1 MGTLD
6 PAHQEEE
13 ATMYGADYL
22 AEEIGED
29 INLLDHNVLHLK
41 DLVTK
46 LGTKDDTPRLRH
58 EMRAT
63 QDMALDV
70 RDRLNELP
78 RSQKLYKATLVKQ
91 FADVLKEY
99 QRIQDE
105 TLRKEKIIVSSLK
118 EEMASAKD
126 EKKAMGKAD
135 GDQFEFSLEEMGVED
150 INKRILTEQS
160 SEIKSI
166 EKDLTQINEMFK
178 DMRQIVE
185 EATPQLDAVEEKVS
199 GTKAAT
205 EEGTA
210 TLMQTMRAVIMARWK
225 KLLIAAIV
233 LALILVVAI
242 IVTIIVVSN
251 S

>member
-105 TLRKEKIIVSSLK
+105 SLRKEKIIVSSLK

-185 EATPQLDAVEEKVS
+185 EAAPQLDAVEEKVS

-205 EEGTA
+205 EEGTV

>member
-1 MGTLD
+1 
-6 PAHQEEE
+6 
-13 ATMYGADYL
+13 MYGADYL

-29 INLLDHNVLHLK
+29 INLLDQNVLHLK
-41 DLVTK
+41 DLITK

-58 EMRAT
+58 EMRAIRGET

-91 FADVLKEY
+91 FADVLKQY
-99 QRIQDE
+99 QSIQDE
-105 TLRKEKIIVSSLK
+105 SLRKEKIIVSSLE

-126 EKKAMGKAD
+126 EKKAMGKAE

-205 EEGTA
+205 EEGTV

-225 KLLIAAIV
+225 KLLIAAII
-233 LALILVVAI
+233 LALIIVVAI
-242 IVTIIVVSN
+242 IVAIIVVSN
-251 S
+251 T

>member
-105 TLRKEKIIVSSLK
+105 SLRKEKIIVSSLK
-118 EEMASAKD
+118 EEMASAMD

-185 EATPQLDAVEEKVS
+185 EASPQLDAVEEKVS

-205 EEGTA
+205 EEGTV

-233 LALILVVAI
+233 LALIIVVAI

-251 S
+251 T

>member
-105 TLRKEKIIVSSLK
+105 SLRKEKIIVSSLK
-118 EEMASAKD
+118 EEMASAMD

-135 GDQFEFSLEEMGVED
+135 GYQFEFSLEEMGVED

-199 GTKAAT
+199 WTKAAT

>member
-29 INLLDHNVLHLK
+29 INLLDQNVLHLK

-46 LGTKDDTPRLRH
+46 LGTQDDTPRLRH
-58 EMRAT
+58 EMRAIRGET

-70 RDRLNELP
+70 RDRLNEL
-78 RSQKLYKATLVKQ
+78 
-91 FADVLKEY
+91 

-105 TLRKEKIIVSSLK
+105 SLRKEKIIVSSLK
-118 EEMASAKD
+118 EEMASAMD

-199 GTKAAT
+199 GTRAAT

>member
-105 TLRKEKIIVSSLK
+105 SLRKEKIIVSSLK
-118 EEMASAKD
+118 EEMASAMD

-225 KLLIAAIV
+225 KLLIAAII
-233 LALILVVAI
+233 LALIIVVAI
-242 IVTIIVVSN
+242 IVAVIVVSN
-251 S
+251 T

>member
-105 TLRKEKIIVSSLK
+105 SLRKEKIIVSSLK

-135 GDQFEFSLEEMGVED
+135 GDQFEFSLEAMGEED

-185 EATPQLDAVEEKVS
+185 EATPQLGAVEEKVS